1 VDVDNALAENE
12 HLRAAI
18 EQRTAELAV
27 VNAVQQAL
35 AAELDMGGIYDAV
48 GEKLREIFHDADLD
62 IRVLDP
68 DTGLIDFKYIYDRG
82 QRLRLDPM
90 PVSGIFAHVAATGA
104 TLVINENYDEVTSK
118 QFGTLTIDGTSSGE
132 MSAVWVP
139 LVWRHKV
146 RGLIALTNY
155 EREHAFSPTDVRFL
169 ETLAGALS
177 VALENANLFD
187 QIRRRTRESAA
198 LAEVGRD
205 VSSTL
210 DLQTVMDRIAGHARD
225 LLSADTSAIFLSD
238 DDGLPYRAVASVGRE
253 AESIAATTIEA
264 GEGIIGAFI
273 LEGRPG
279 LINDAATD
287 PRAIHIDGT
296 DSPELERMLVAPLL
310 AGTSVRGVI
319 CVWCSAGAPFDEHD
333 LQFLAD
339 LSLQAS
345 VAMENARLFA
355 ESQQRAAALDT
366 VNTVSQQLAGKLDV
380 DALINLVGEQITTV
394 FNADISYVALLD
406 RERGIIDFRFQHG
419 DDLESVPYGQGL
431 TSKIIESSE
440 ALIINSDVSRRG
452 QELGAIVLGKESLS
466 YLGVPIVVDGQCE
479 GVISV
484 QSLTREDIYDTA
496 DQRLLS
502 TIAANVAVALRNAR
516 LFAEAQAA
524 RAAAEDANEAK
535 SAFLAT
541 MSHEIRTPMNA
552 VIGMSGLLL
561 DTALDDEQAEFAEI
575 IRSSGDALLTIINDV
590 LDFSKIEAGRMEL
603 DVQPFDLRICIETSL
618 DLVSGRATAKG
629 LELLYEIDDGVPSV
643 VAGDAN
649 RLRQVFLNLLNNG
662 VKFTDQGEV
671 VLSLA
676 NDADGRLHF
685 VVRDTGI
692 GISEEGKQ
700 RLFKSFSQVDA
711 AIARKYGGTGLGLA
725 ISKRLVELMGGSM
738 WLESDGPGR
747 GSSFHFTIDA
757 PAAVTSEVGRR
768 VLRGTQAPLAGKRLL
783 VVDDND
789 TNRRILEL
797 QVERWGMVVRS
808 TSSAADA
815 LSWARTGERFDVAL
829 LDLHMPEMSG
839 ADVAS
844 RLRSDLGDAAP
855 KLLLL
860 SSVGNREKS
869 IADGL
874 FDAVLTKPVKQSQLY
889 DMLASALGPDHDHT
903 ASTSEV
909 DIGPT
914 GGMLGERMP
923 LRVLVAED
931 IQVNQKL
938 ALRFLEGIGYR
949 ADVAGNGIEALEAL
963 DRQRYDV
970 VFMDVQM
977 PEMDGLAATREIH
990 RRWGT
995 SRPRIIAMTAN
1006 AMQGDREL
1014 CLAAGMDD
1022 YVTKP
1027 LRRDDIEEALLRTFV
1042 AHRDASGP
1050 RGPETV
1056 PTTEPD
1062 LDQAVLADLEEQAD
1076 AQFVSELVETFLDE
1090 SRDLIVQISDA
1101 LRVGDLARLRR
1112 LAHSLKSSSASVGA
1126 LALASR
1132 AEEIE
1137 RLARDGALAP
1147 IAPLATALDDHFAR
1161 VERALVDRRRG

>member
-1 VDVDNALAENE
+1 
-12 HLRAAI
+12 
-18 EQRTAELAV
+18 
-27 VNAVQQAL
+27 
-35 AAELDMGGIYDAV
+35 
-48 GEKLREIFHDADLD
+48 
-62 IRVLDP
+62 
-68 DTGLIDFKYIYDRG
+68 
-82 QRLRLDPM
+82 
-90 PVSGIFAHVAATGA
+90 
-104 TLVINENYDEVTSK
+104 VINENFDEVTSK
-118 QFGTLTIDGTSSGE
+118 QLGALTIDGTSSGE

-139 LVWRHKV
+139 LVWRQEV
-146 RGLIALTNY
+146 RGLLVLTNY

-177 VALENANLFD
+177 VALQNANLFD

-198 LAEVGRD
+198 LAELGRD

-210 DLQTVMDRIAGHARD
+210 DLQTVLDRIAGHARD
-225 LLSADTSAIFLSD
+225 LLSADTSAIFLTE
-238 DDGLPYRAVASVGRE
+238 DDGVSYRAVASVGRE
-253 AESIAATTIEA
+253 AESIAAATIEA
-264 GEGIIGAFI
+264 GEGIIGAF
-273 LEGRPG
+273 LLDGRPG
-279 LINDAATD
+279 LINDAAKD
-287 PRAIHIDGT
+287 PRAIHIEGT

-310 AGTSVRGVI
+310 AGASVRGVI
-319 CVWCSAGAPFDEHD
+319 CVWRSAGVPFDEHD
-333 LQFLAD
+333 LQFLVD
-339 LSLQAS
+339 LSLQAA

-380 DALINLVGEQITTV
+380 DALIDLVGKQITAV

-431 TSKIIESSE
+431 TSKIIETSE

-452 QELGAIVLGKESLS
+452 QELGTIVLGKESLS
-466 YLGVPIVVDGQCE
+466 YLGVPIVVDGECE

-484 QSLTREDIYDTA
+484 QSLTREDVYDGA
-496 DQRLLS
+496 DQRLLA

-516 LFAEAQAA
+516 LFAEATEA

-603 DVQPFDLRICIETSL
+603 DVQPFDMRTCVETSL
-618 DLVSGRATAKG
+618 DLVSGKATAKG
-629 LELLYEIDDGVPSV
+629 LEVLYEIDDDVPSV

-662 VKFTDQGEV
+662 VKFTDHGEV

-676 NDADGRLHF
+676 NEAESRLHF

-738 WLESDGPGR
+738 WLESEGPGK
-747 GSSFHFTIDA
+747 GSSFHFTIEA
-757 PAAVTSEVGRR
+757 RPAVTSDVGRR
-768 VLRGTQAPLAGKRLL
+768 ILRGTQAPLAGKRLL
-783 VVDDND
+783 IVGDND

-797 QVERWGMVVRS
+797 QVERWGMDVRS
-808 TSSAADA
+808 TSSAVDA
-815 LSWARTGERFDVAL
+815 LSWAHTGEKFDVAL
-829 LDLHMPEMSG
+829 LDLHLPEMSG
-839 ADVAS
+839 AEVAS
-844 RLRSDLGDAAP
+844 RLRSDLGEAAP

-860 SSVGNREKS
+860 SSVGNREKGS
-869 IADGL
+869 ADGL

-889 DMLASALGPDHDHT
+889 DTLASALEQDHDQA
-903 ASTSEV
+903 ASISEV
-909 DIGPT
+909 EIGP
-914 GGMLGERMP
+914 GGGTLGERMP

-963 DRQRYDV
+963 ARQRYDV

-1006 AMQGDREL
+1006 AMHGDREL

-1022 YVTKP
+1022 YITKP
-1027 LRRDDIEEALLRTFV
+1027 LRRDDIEEALRRTFV
-1042 AHRDASGP
+1042 ARPDATGQNLA
-1050 RGPETV
+1050 ETV
-1056 PTTEPD
+1056 STTEPV
-1062 LDQAVLADLEEQAD
+1062 LDRAVLADLERQAD
-1076 AQFVSELVETFLDE
+1076 AEFVSELVETFLDE
-1090 SRDLIVQISDA
+1090 SRDLIVQIAEA
-1101 LRVGDLARLRR
+1101 LGVGDLARLRR

-1126 LALASR
+1126 VALASR

-1147 IAPLATALDDHFAR
+1147 DAPLVLALDEHFGR
-1161 VERALVDRRRG
+1161 VERALVDRQRG

>member
-1 VDVDNALAENE
+1 LEVDNVLAENE
-12 HLRAAI
+12 QLRAAI

-35 AAELDMGGIYDAV
+35 AAELDMQGIYDAV
-48 GEKLREIFHDADLD
+48 GDKVREIFHDTDLD
-62 IRVLDP
+62 IRILDR
-68 DTGLIDFKYIYDRG
+68 DTGLIDFKYVYDRG
-82 QRLRLDPM
+82 QRVRIDPI
-90 PVSGIFAHVAATGA
+90 PVSGIFAHVAGTGS
-104 TLVINENYDEVTSK
+104 TLVINENFDEVTSN
-118 QFGTLTIDGTSSGE
+118 QFGASTVPGTSSDE
-132 MSAVWVP
+132 KSAVWVP
-139 LVWRHKV
+139 LVWRHEV

-177 VALENANLFD
+177 VALQNANLFD
-187 QIRRRTRESAA
+187 EIRRRTRESAA
-198 LAEVGRD
+198 LAAVGRD

-210 DLQTVMDRIAGHARD
+210 ELQTVMDRIAGHARD
-225 LLSADTSAIFLSD
+225 LLSADTCAIFLSE

-253 AESIAATTIEA
+253 AELIAATTIEA

-273 LEGRPG
+273 LDGRPG
-279 LINDAATD
+279 LINEAATD
-287 PRAIHIDGT
+287 PRAIHVDGT
-296 DSPELERMLVAPLL
+296 DNPELERLLVAPLL
-310 AGTSVRGVI
+310 AGAVVRGVI
-319 CVWCSAGAPFDEHD
+319 CVWRAAGVPFDDHD
-333 LQFLAD
+333 LQFLVD
-339 LSLQAS
+339 LSLQAAI
-345 VAMENARLFA
+345 AMENARLFA

-380 DALINLVGEQITTV
+380 DALIDLVGEQITAV

-406 RERGIIDFRFQHG
+406 RARGIIDFRFQHG

-431 TSKIIESSE
+431 TSKIIETGE

-484 QSLTREDIYDTA
+484 QSLTREDVYDTA

-516 LFAEAQAA
+516 LFAEAKEA

-535 SAFLAT
+535 SSFLAT

-603 DVQPFDLRICIETSL
+603 EVQPFDVRTCVETSL
-618 DLVSGRATAKG
+618 DLVSGKATAKG
-629 LELLYEIDDGVPSV
+629 LELLYEIDDDVPSV

-662 VKFTDQGEV
+662 VKFTEQGEV

-676 NDADGRLHF
+676 NEADGRLHF

-692 GISEEGKQ
+692 GISEEGRQ

-738 WLESDGPGR
+738 WLESDGPGQ
-747 GSSFHFTIDA
+747 GSSFHFTIAA
-757 PAAVTSEVGRR
+757 PAAVTSDVGRR
-768 VLRGTQAPLAGKRLL
+768 VLRGTQAPLAGKHLL
-783 VVDDND
+783 IVDDND

-797 QVERWGMVVRS
+797 QVGRWGMVVRS
-808 TSSAADA
+808 TSSAVDA
-815 LSWARTGERFDVAL
+815 LSWAHVGERFDVAL
-829 LDLHMPEMSG
+829 LDLNMPEMSG
-839 ADVAS
+839 AELAS
-844 RLRSDLGDAAP
+844 RLRSDLGEAAP

-860 SSVGNREKS
+860 SSVGHRDKS

-889 DMLASALGPDHDHT
+889 DVLASALGQDQDHT
-903 ASTSEV
+903 ASISEV
-909 DIGPT
+909 DNAPA
-914 GGMLGERMP
+914 GGTLGERMP

-963 DRQRYDV
+963 ARQRYDV

-995 SRPRIIAMTAN
+995 SRPWIIAMTAN

-1022 YVTKP
+1022 YITKP
-1027 LRRDDIEEALLRTFV
+1027 LRRDVIEEALRRTVV
-1042 AHRDASGP
+1042 AHRVASGP
-1050 RGPETV
+1050 QASETES
-1056 PTTEPD
+1056 TTEPD
-1062 LDQAVLADLEEQAD
+1062 LDQAVLADLEAQAD
-1076 AQFVSELVETFLDE
+1076 AQFVSELVATFLDE
-1090 SRDLIVQISDA
+1090 SRDIIVQISESLRAGDA
-1101 LRVGDLARLRR
+1101 VGLLR

-1126 LALASR
+1126 VALAAR

-1137 RLARDGALAP
+1137 RLARDGAFAP
-1147 IAPLATALDDHFAR
+1147 AALLVPALEEHFAR
-1161 VERALVDRRRG
+1161 VERALADPGRG

>member
-1 VDVDNALAENE
+1 MDLDNVLVENE
-12 HLRAAI
+12 RLRAAI

-35 AAELDMGGIYDAV
+35 AAELDMQGLYDAV
-48 GEKLREIFHDADLD
+48 GDKIREIFHEGDLLL
-62 IRVLDP
+62 RVIDRHTGMVQYPYAYELGERISIDP
-68 DTGLIDFKYIYDRG
+68 T
-82 QRLRLDPM
+82 
-90 PVSGIFAHVAATGA
+90 PVSGMMAHILTIGRS
-104 TLVINENYDEVTSK
+104 LVINENMEEEAAK
-118 QFGTLTIDGTSSGE
+118 IGAPNLEGTVSEKSG
-132 MSAVWVP
+132 VWVP
-139 LVWRHKV
+139 LVWGGGV
-146 RGLIALTNY
+146 RGLLSIPNY
-155 EREHAFSPTDVRFL
+155 EREGAFSDSDVRFL

-177 VALENANLFD
+177 VALHNANLFD
-187 QIRRRTRESAA
+187 EIRRRTRESAA

-225 LLSADTSAIFLSD
+225 LLSADTSAIFLSE
-238 DDGLPYRAVASVGRE
+238 DDGPLYRAVASVGRE
-253 AESIAATTIEA
+253 AELIAATTIEA
-264 GEGIIGAFI
+264 GEGIVGAFI

-287 PRAIHIDGT
+287 PRAIHVDGT
-296 DSPELERMLVAPLL
+296 DTPELERLLVAPLL
-310 AGTSVRGVI
+310 AGKVVRGVI
-319 CVWCSAGAPFDEHD
+319 CVWRSAGVPFDDHD
-333 LQFLAD
+333 LEFLVG
-339 LSLQAS
+339 LSLQAA

-380 DALINLVGEQITTV
+380 DALIDLVGEQITAV
-394 FNADISYVALLD
+394 FKADISYVALLD
-406 RERGIIDFRFQHG
+406 RERGIIDFRFQRG
-419 DDLESVPYGQGL
+419 DDLQSVPYGQGL
-431 TSKIIESSE
+431 TSKIIETGE
-440 ALIINSDVSRRG
+440 PLIINSDVSRRG
-452 QELGAIVLGKESLS
+452 QELGATVLGKESLS
-466 YLGVPIVVDGQCE
+466 YLGVPIVLDGQCE

-484 QSLTREDIYDTA
+484 QSLTREDVYDTA

-516 LFAEAQAA
+516 LFAEAQEA
-524 RAAAEDANEAK
+524 RTAAEDANEAK
-535 SAFLAT
+535 SSFLAT

-603 DVQPFDLRICIETSL
+603 EVQPFDVRTCVETSL
-618 DLVSGRATAKG
+618 DLVSGKATAKG
-629 LELLYEIDDGVPSV
+629 LELLYEIDDDVPSV

-662 VKFTDQGEV
+662 VKFTDRGEV

-676 NDADGRLHF
+676 NEADGRLHF

-692 GISEEGKQ
+692 GISDEGKQ

-711 AIARKYGGTGLGLA
+711 ATARKYGGTGLGLA

-738 WLESDGPGR
+738 WLESDGPGQ
-747 GSSFHFTIDA
+747 GSSFHFTIAA
-757 PAAVTSEVGRR
+757 PVRSMSDVGRR
-768 VLRGTQAPLAGKRLL
+768 VLRGTQAPLAGKHLL
-783 VVDDND
+783 IVDDND

-808 TSSAADA
+808 TGSAVDA
-815 LSWARTGERFDVAL
+815 LSWAHLGERFDVAL
-829 LDLHMPEMSG
+829 LDLQMPEMSG
-839 ADVAS
+839 AEVAS
-844 RLRSDLGDAAP
+844 RLRSDLGEATP

-889 DMLASALGPDHDHT
+889 DVLASALGHDHT
-903 ASTSEV
+903 ASISGV
-909 DIGPT
+909 DIEPVGAT
-914 GGMLGERMP
+914 LGERMP

-949 ADVAGNGIEALEAL
+949 ADVAGNGLEALEAVA
-963 DRQRYDV
+963 RQRYDV

-990 RRWGT
+990 RRWGA

-1014 CLAAGMDD
+1014 CIAAGMDD
-1022 YVTKP
+1022 YITKP
-1027 LRRDDIEEALLRTFV
+1027 LRRNDIEDALRRTVV
-1042 AHRDASGP
+1042 AQHVASSP
-1050 RGPETV
+1050 QAPESA
-1056 PTTEPD
+1056 PTDEPD
-1062 LDQAVLADLEEQAD
+1062 LDRAVLADLEAQSD
-1076 AQFVSELVETFLDE
+1076 AQFVSELVATFLDE
-1090 SRDLIVQISDA
+1090 SRDLIVQIADA
-1101 LRVGDLARLRR
+1101 LRAGDVAGLRR

-1126 LALASR
+1126 VDLAAR
-1132 AEEIE
+1132 AEAIE
-1137 RLARDGALAP
+1137 RLARDGALA
-1147 IAPLATALDDHFAR
+1147 ATALLVPALDEHFAR
-1161 VERALVDRRRG
+1161 VERELADRWRG